1 LRKEF
6 RVELPMRAFL
16 FEAPT
21 VAGIAKI
28 IEENQPTNADQAA
41 LETMLNQIESMPLEE
56 VKNQLS
62 NQPRTQTL

>member
-1 LRKEF
+1 
-6 RVELPMRAFL
+6 MRAFL